1 MFKEGKVFKII
12 NWNSGKGYFLMLEKD
27 PVEYYSFGSAKMKVD
42 QLVKLDVKTGTG
54 NFAQKMEIKGWE
66 ENAPILKDTKEIQ
79 KPKEEKKEA
88 EPKQELTNMVYR
100 EYQIEVMNNCIND
113 AAVSAQGTDEDI
125 IPVACAFFD
134 KRCKPYYYF
143 ELAGKNEFI
152 RGGKVE
158 KN

>member
-27 PVEYYSFGSAKMKVD
+27 TAEYYGFGSAKMKVD

-66 ENAPILKDTKEIQ
+66 ENAPILKKAVVPEQYRKVCDI
-79 KPKEEKKEA
+79 P
-88 EPKQELTNMVYR
+88 EPKQEITNMMYR
-100 EYQIEVMNNCIND
+100 EYQIEVMNHCIKD
-113 AAVSAQGTDEDI
+113 AVVSAQGTYNDI
-125 IPVACAFFD
+125 IPIACAFFD
-134 KRCKPYYYF
+134 KRCKPYHYF

-152 RGGKVE
+152 GGGKNG
-158 KN
+158 K